1 MLTAWVAAA
10 VGFPL
15 YFLVPVA
22 GPPFTFPQYYA
33 SIWPLAD
40 PEFLTAPHG
49 EALRPRNCM
58 PSVHAAWAYF
68 VMFGAY
74 RLNRATRLAV
84 MAAAAL
90 TLVSAIEVGNH
101 WFVDLVVALPFALA
115 IQAMT
120 SFGLPIWARQRL
132 WALLGGVGM
141 MVGLL
146 ALLYV
151 QPLTF
156 AYAVPFHWLVMVV
169 VMVLSVGLWRR
180 LAERMIA
187 EADRPSLIAISRLR
201 PTNEAA

>member
-1 MLTAWVAAA
+1 
-10 VGFPL
+10 
-15 YFLVPVA
+15 
-22 GPPFTFPQYYA
+22 
-33 SIWPLAD
+33 
-40 PEFLTAPHG
+40 
-49 EALRPRNCM
+49 
-58 PSVHAAWAYF
+58 
-68 VMFGAY
+68 
-74 RLNRATRLAV
+74 
-84 MAAAAL
+84 
-90 TLVSAIEVGNH
+90 
-101 WFVDLVVALPFALA
+101 
-115 IQAMT
+115 MT